1 VFASENL
8 KLVEDILAFNAG
20 RDPERLQIKYRKMR
34 SGAFAFMRGTNHLFC
49 EQVAAEGSMSAAPLV
64 WACGDLQIENFGSYR
79 GENGLV
85 HFDINDFDD
94 AALAPASWDLLR
106 LLTSVRIASLELDL
120 KKREIRSFGSALLE
134 AHVEA
139 LRSGKAYWVERE
151 NSSGL
156 VRELLDGLRKR
167 KRARFLKART
177 RIKGAKILLNVDGVK
192 ALPATATQ
200 RSVVSGFMK
209 AFAQTQPEPEFFKVL
224 DIARRISGTGS
235 LGVDRFVILIAGK
248 GAPDGLYLLDLKQS
262 MPSQLAL
269 HLPELQPHWESEAHR
284 VVELQK
290 RMQAVSMAFLHPV
303 QYGSTVGVLR
313 NLQPAEDRITLAR
326 SGQSVAALEA
336 AIRTMG
342 QILAWA
348 QLRSARHMGSEPVE
362 ALIDFSRETRWQK
375 ALLSL
380 SEDSAEQVRKAAAVF
395 NAAYDDHVFS

>member
-1 VFASENL
+1 VFASSNL
-8 KLVEDILAFNAG
+8 KLVEDILTFNAG

-49 EQVAAEGSMSAAPLV
+49 EQVASSCNLPATPLV
-64 WACGDLQIENFGSYR
+64 WSCGDLQIENFGSYR

-120 KKREIRSFGSALLE
+120 KKREIRSQGISLLQ
-134 AHVEA
+134 AYAQA

-151 NSSGL
+151 TSSGL

-177 RIKGAKILLNVDGVK
+177 RIKGDKILLNVDGVK
-192 ALPATATQ
+192 ALPATAAQ

-209 AFAQTQPEPEFFKVL
+209 AIAQTQPEPEFFKVL
-224 DIARRISGTGS
+224 DTARRISGTGS
-235 LGVDRFVILIAGK
+235 LGVDRYVILIAGK
-248 GAPDGLYLLDLKQS
+248 GKPDGLYLLDLKQAL
-262 MPSQLAL
+262 PSQIAQ
-269 HLPELQPHWESEAHR
+269 HLPALQPHWESDAHR
-284 VVELQK
+284 VVELQR

-303 QYGSTVGVLR
+303 RYDCTDGVLR
-313 NLQPAEDRITLAR
+313 SLQPAEDRITLER
-326 SGQSVAALEA
+326 SGQSGATLEPV
-336 AIRTMG
+336 IRTIG

-348 QLRSARHMGSEPVE
+348 QLRSARHTGSEPVE
-362 ALIDFSRETRWQK
+362 ALIDFSRHTRWQK
-375 ALLSL
+375 TLLSL
-380 SEDSAEQVRKAAAVF
+380 AEDCAEQVRKDAAVF